1 MGWFFIS
8 PPAPLLWISF
18 LVGLIALAV
27 AIMALLPIFYGKP
40 KLEISLRVLD
50 LTEKRYLQCYIFNS
64 PVDNR
69 LLKLLGV
76 RRSIAADVFTLFSIE
91 DARTRRMIVKDVIP
105 EIKDAQGTI
114 AHCVSIPGSTTPA
127 DFVLV
132 STSNDGNTIIIGDS
146 SNTVL
151 TVGEYYADI
160 FVKAGEI
167 EVEHRRKFF
176 VGQARQALYWEQPK
190 S

>member
-8 PPAPLLWISF
+8 PPAPLQWISF
-18 LVGLIALAV
+18 LVVLIALAV
-27 AIMALLPIFYGKP
+27 AIMALLPFFFGKP

-50 LTEKRYLQCYIFNS
+50 LPGERYLQCNITNL
-64 PVDNR
+64 PIDNR
-69 LLKLLGV
+69 FLKLLGV
-76 RRSIAADVFTLFSIE
+76 RRNVAEEVNALFSIE
-91 DARTRRMIVKDVIP
+91 DARTSKMIVKYVLP
-105 EIKDAQGTI
+105 EIKDVRGTI
-114 AHCVSIPGSTTPA
+114 SEGVSIPGCTTPA

-132 STSNDGNTIIIGDS
+132 ATSNEGNTIIIGDS

-167 EVEHRRKFF
+167 EVKHRRKFF
-176 VGQARQALYWEQPK
+176 VGQTRQDLYWEQHK